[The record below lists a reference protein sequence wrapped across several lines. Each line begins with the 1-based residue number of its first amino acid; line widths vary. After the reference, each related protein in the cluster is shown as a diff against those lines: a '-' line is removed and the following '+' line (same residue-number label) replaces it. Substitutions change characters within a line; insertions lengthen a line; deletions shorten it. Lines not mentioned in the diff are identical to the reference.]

1 MFVAALGELVEI
13 TGDIRDQLV
22 EIRDLLAGFT
32 LMVQG
37 SFSGKKIARLVNAF
51 GIFGIQRSEGR

>member
-13 TGDIRDQLV
+13 TGDMRDLLV

-37 SFSGKKIARLVNAF
+37 SFPGKKIARLVNAF
-51 GIFGIQRSEGR
+51 GIFGIHRSEGR